1 MDADDYKIV
10 AITNFEKR
18 VKVYSLKTGLWE
30 KKIFFYPGERTP
42 SKGIFLNGCLH
53 WMDPVPDDLNIVS
66 FDVHTDTFGQLAT
79 PAYNDGPKMLHLDVF
94 GGDRLT
100 VLCNYM
106 QTGVMDLWVM
116 QVYGRSDSWT
126 RLATIGYPENDGWMR
141 FSQTL
146 WTSDDGKILLR
157 FGHMCYLYDSIHGSL
172 TFVFD
177 AGTSRSLCSFDES
190 LVSPIGPGIRY
201 RLRSSKGK
209 LMIGETSSV

>member
-1 MDADDYKIV
+1 MYDRPMSQASVRHPIANTVRYVGLIGSTNGLMCISLDDCVCIYNPITRICNLVYGGFSRLHPHYVAYGFEYDMDADDYKIV

-30 KKIFFYPGERTP
+30 KKKFLYPGERTP
-42 SKGIFLNGCLH
+42 LKGIFLNGCLH

-66 FDVHTDTFGQLAT
+66 FDVHMETFGQLAT

-116 QVYGRSDSWT
+116 QVYKRSDS
-126 RLATIGYPENDGWMR
+126 
-141 FSQTL
+141 
-146 WTSDDGKILLR
+146 
-157 FGHMCYLYDSIHGSL
+157 
-172 TFVFD
+172 
-177 AGTSRSLCSFDES
+177 
-190 LVSPIGPGIRY
+190 
-201 RLRSSKGK
+201 
-209 LMIGETSSV
+209 